1 MRVPGHGEKGS
12 RVKRPILGSLAA
24 AVLSLGLLGASPV
37 QAAGSRSLTAAAV
50 APAHDTGEDHGH
62 KYSAH
67 HSQGG
72 TRHHDHD
79 DDGHDHHRRRCSGL
93 IVVCLV

>member
-1 MRVPGHGEKGS
+1 
-12 RVKRPILGSLAA
+12 VKRPILGSLAA
-24 AVLSLGLLGASPV
+24 AFLSLGLLGSFPV
-37 QAAGSRSLTAAAV
+37 QAATPRSQTAAQV

-67 HSQGG
+67 DGQGG

-79 DDGHDHHRRRCSGL
+79 DDGHDRGDRRRRCSGL

>member
-1 MRVPGHGEKGS
+1 
-12 RVKRPILGSLAA
+12 VKRPILGSLAA

-37 QAAGSRSLTAAAV
+37 LAGTPRAQAAATV

-62 KYSAH
+62 KYSARH
-67 HSQGG
+67 GQGG

-79 DDGHDHHRRRCSGL
+79 DDHDHGDRRRRCSGL
-93 IVVCLV
+93 IVVCL